1 MVNIRNLD
9 TRKVLKNKD
18 LLIKNIKRMA
28 MTEDCSGVRCS
39 QCIFASYYNRYDEA
53 CGENLQSTVYGGF
66 TKRDLEKILNFILY
80 YNKNEVF
87 EI

>member
-1 MVNIRNLD
+1 MINIRNLD
-9 TRKVLKNKD
+9 MLKVLKNKD

-53 CGENLQSTVYGGF
+53 CGENTQSTVYQGF
-66 TKRDLEKILNFILY
+66 NKVNLEYLLKFISLY
-80 YNKNEVF
+80 SRSNII